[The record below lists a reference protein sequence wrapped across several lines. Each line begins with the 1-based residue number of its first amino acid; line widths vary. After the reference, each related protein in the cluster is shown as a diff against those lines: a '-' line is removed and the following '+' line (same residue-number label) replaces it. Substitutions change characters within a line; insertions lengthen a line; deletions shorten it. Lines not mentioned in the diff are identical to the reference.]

1 MVTRRATTGQHPN
14 FGGIPEIDA
23 DLVSSVVRKR
33 SKKCSVSVFETI
45 SEQGDLCKDSGLMS
59 PVSSYD
65 ESNTVMKSSKKVS
78 IAENLNCDY
87 SDDNITDNEETVE
100 TQIHHTQQMSLQV
113 ESDIKHRS
121 IKVFRERWNILL
133 NFIIKMIVT
142 ALLVLVSGILNH
154 PRLFAVIMSSLIVT
168 NLILSVTL

>member
-1 MVTRRATTGQHPN
+1 M
-14 FGGIPEIDA
+14 
-23 DLVSSVVRKR
+23 
-33 SKKCSVSVFETI
+33 I
-45 SEQGDLCKDSGLMS
+45 SEQGDLCKDPGLVS

-65 ESNTVMKSSKKVS
+65 GSNTVKKSSKKVS

-87 SDDNITDNEETVE
+87 SDDNITDNEETME
-100 TQIHHTQQMSLQV
+100 EIHHQQQMSV
-113 ESDIKHRS
+113 EVKSDIRS
-121 IKVFRERWNILL
+121 RGIKLLQECWNILL
-133 NFIIKMIVT
+133 NFIVKIIVT